1 MLKLLLK
8 KTELMCRIGVEMI
21 HLNQLDDVNSLNT
34 YPSCSVEVSL
44 IFSYFH
50 KKIIENETLATLL

>member
-1 MLKLLLK
+1 MVCNLKIRVQRIKKVLKLLLK

-21 HLNQLDDVNSLNT
+21 HLNQLDDLNT

-50 KKIIENETLATLL
+50 